1 MRSCDE
7 IVDLISAALDGALTP
22 DEQTALDEH
31 LAACPACSALF
42 ADLRALHITVSELDE
57 ISAPAGFSARVMS
70 AIAANPAQEQT
81 DNIIPFPTKKISRTP
96 WKKVAASAAVVAV
109 VALGAIS
116 LPGQLGGNTMM
127 KSAADMAAPAAAPA
141 AEPECA
147 APAEAPAEFMMDT
160 TFSAASSAAGENTSA
175 AQKFASAP
183 GTMDSPSENSSLPA
197 PKNDSEDSVQSIAE
211 SDATEVYEVCG
222 ILLQN
227 EAPDKF
233 ISVRTGADGAQIYTV
248 SADSFFSYDQT
259 LCVNEDSL
267 AFDAVISP
275 DSEVGLI
282 VVQPN

>member
-31 LAACPACSALF
+31 LAVCPVCSALF

-57 ISAPAGFSARVMS
+57 VPAPAGFSARVMS
-70 AIAANPAQEQT
+70 AIAADSAQKQN
-81 DNIIPFPTKKISRTP
+81 DNVIPFPTGKVARTP
-96 WKKVAASAAVVAV
+96 WKKLAASAAVVAV

-127 KSAADMAAPAAAPA
+127 KSTADMAAPAAAPA

-147 APAEAPAEFMMDT
+147 APAEAPAEVMMDT
-160 TFSAASSAAGENTSA
+160 SVSAASSAAGENTSTA
-175 AQKFASAP
+175 PKFALKSS
-183 GTMDSPSENSSLPA
+183 GMNSSAETDATPA
-197 PKNDSEDSVQSIAE
+197 PKNDSEDSVQTVEE
-211 SDATEVYEVCG
+211 SDASAVYAVCG
-222 ILLQN
+222 ILLHS
-227 EAPDKF
+227 EAPDEF
-233 ISVRTGADGAQIYTV
+233 ISVRTGAAGAQIYTV

-259 LCVNEDSL
+259 LCVNGDAV

-282 VVQPN
+282 IVQPN